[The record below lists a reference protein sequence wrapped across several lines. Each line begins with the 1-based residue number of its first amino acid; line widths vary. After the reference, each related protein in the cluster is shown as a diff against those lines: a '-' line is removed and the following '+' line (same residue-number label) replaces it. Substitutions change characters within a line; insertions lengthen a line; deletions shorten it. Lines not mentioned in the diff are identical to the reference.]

1 MSQPQRLLSTLP
13 AIAVAATGVLLVA
26 GCSSSSTAPS
36 TQPSIN
42 FGSHASVT
50 PGMPGGGTASASV
63 ARW

>member
-13 AIAVAATGVLLVA
+13 AIVVAATGVLLVA
-26 GCSSSSTAPS
+26 GCSSSGTAPS

-42 FGSHASVT
+42 FGSQASIT
-50 PGMPGGGTASASV
+50 PGMPGGSTASASV